1 VKEMKNNDIN
11 INLNQPGGEKVSSIT
26 KALKSVADTIAN
38 AKWTRIVKV
47 YFVVFFFLAT
57 ALGGLFI
64 YNLETDKEVMH
75 KTAMN
80 LVQEKKEEGIRDF
93 VVTPKVQKD
102 IEILL
107 YTLNADRVFIFEL
120 HNGKKNIS
128 GLPFK
133 YADMTYEVANRERG
147 VDRCYTKYQDV
158 PLTMYKYPDYMH
170 KKKFMIGTVD
180 DIEKIDYEFAK
191 CIREDGGEYLAMVYI
206 NGTDG
211 PLAFLGVS
219 YHNPKDAQ
227 PDDVIEERL
236 KSYGKTIGELIDLK
250 VQINKSN

>member
-1 VKEMKNNDIN
+1 MKKNNDIN
-11 INLNQPGGEKVSSIT
+11 INLNQPGGEKASSIVKVVKNVT
-26 KALKSVADTIAN
+26 DAVSN
-38 AKWTRIVKV
+38 AKWTKIVKV
-47 YFVVFFFLAT
+47 YLVMFFFLAT
-57 ALGGLFI
+57 LLGGFYI
-64 YNLETDKEVMH
+64 YNVVTDKELVKETAH
-75 KTAMN
+75 KMM
-80 LVQEKKEEGIRDF
+80 QEKKEESIRDY

-133 YADMTYEVANRERG
+133 YADMSYEVANIERK

-170 KKKFMIGTVD
+170 KKKLMIGTID
-180 DIEKIDYEFAK
+180 DIEKVDYEFAK
-191 CIREDGGEYLAMVYI
+191 CIREDGGEYLAMVYL

-211 PLAFLGVS
+211 HLGFLVV
-219 YHNPKDAQ
+219 YHIITSPMLNQ
-227 PDDVIEERL
+227 TV
-236 KSYGKTIGELIDLK
+236 
-250 VQINKSN
+250 

>member
-1 VKEMKNNDIN
+1 MKNNDIN

>member
-1 VKEMKNNDIN
+1 MKNNDIN
-11 INLNQPGGEKVSSIT
+11 INLNQPGGEKISSIT
-26 KALKSVADTIAN
+26 KAVKNVADAIAN

-64 YNLETDKEVMH
+64 YNLETDKEAMH
-75 KTAMN
+75 QTAMK

-120 HNGKKNIS
+120 HNGKKNLT

-133 YADMTYEVANRERG
+133 YADMSYEVANRERG
-147 VDRCYTKYQDV
+147 IDRCYTKYQDV

-180 DIEKIDYEFAK
+180 DIERIDYEFAK
-191 CIREDGGEYLAMVYI
+191 CIKEDGGEYLAMVYI
-206 NGTDG
+206 NGNDG
-211 PLAFLGVS
+211 TPLAFLGVS
-219 YHNPKDAQ
+219 YHDKKYALEDA
-227 PDDVIEERL
+227 VIEEKLRA
-236 KSYGKTIGELIDLK
+236 YGKVVGELIDLK
-250 VQINKSN
+250 VQMNKME

>member
-1 VKEMKNNDIN
+1 MKNNDIN
-11 INLNQPGGEKVSSIT
+11 INLNQPGGEKVSSIA
-26 KALKSVADTIAN
+26 KALENVTEAIADT
-38 AKWTRIVKV
+38 KWTRIVKV

-64 YNLETDKEVMH
+64 YNIETDKEAMH
-75 KTAMN
+75 QTAMKM
-80 LVQEKKEEGIRDF
+80 VQEKKEESIRDY
-93 VVTPKVQKD
+93 VVTPKGQKE

-133 YADMTYEVANRERG
+133 YTDMSYEVANRERG

-170 KKKFMIGTVD
+170 KKKFMIGTVG

-191 CIREDGGEYLAMVYI
+191 CIKEDGGEYLAMVYI
-206 NGTDG
+206 NGSDG
-211 PLAFLGVS
+211 TPLAFLGVS
-219 YHNPKDAQ
+219 FHSKEYAPSDE
-227 PDDVIEERL
+227 VIEDKL

-250 VQINKSN
+250 VQLKNN

>member
-1 VKEMKNNDIN
+1 MKKNNDIN
-11 INLNQPGGEKVSSIT
+11 INLNQPSGEKVSSIVKT
-26 KALKSVADTIAN
+26 VKNVANSIAF

-57 ALGGLFI
+57 LLGGFYI
-64 YNLETDKEVMH
+64 YNVVTDKELVKETAH
-75 KTAMN
+75 KMM
-80 LVQEKKEEGIRDF
+80 QDKREEGIRDH

-107 YTLNADRVFIFEL
+107 YSLNADRVFIFEL

-133 YADMTYEVANRERG
+133 YADMSYEVANRDRG
-147 VDRCYTKYQDV
+147 IDRCYTKYQDV

-170 KKKFMIGTVD
+170 KKKLMIGTID
-180 DIEKIDYEFAK
+180 DIEKVDYEFAK
-191 CIREDGGEYLAMVYI
+191 CIREDGGEFLAMIYL

-211 PLAFLGVS
+211 PLGFLGIS
-219 YHNPKDAQ
+219 FHDKKYAPTEE
-227 PDDVIEERL
+227 VIEEKL
-236 KSYGKTIGELIDLK
+236 KSYGKSISELIDLK
-250 VQINKSN
+250 VQLNN

>member
-1 VKEMKNNDIN
+1 
-11 INLNQPGGEKVSSIT
+11 
-26 KALKSVADTIAN
+26 
-38 AKWTRIVKV
+38 
-47 YFVVFFFLAT
+47 VFFFLAT
-57 ALGGLFI
+57 ALGSLFI
-64 YNLETDKEVMH
+64 YNIETDKDLMH
-75 KTAMN
+75 QTAMN
-80 LVQEKKEEGIRDF
+80 MVQEKKEENIRDF

-133 YADMTYEVANRERG
+133 YTDMSYEVANRERG

-170 KKKFMIGTVD
+170 KKKFMIGTVG

-191 CIREDGGEYLAMVYI
+191 CIKEDGGEYLAMVYI
-206 NGTDG
+206 NGSDG
-211 PLAFLGVS
+211 TPLAFLGVS
-219 YHNPKDAQ
+219 FHSKEYAPSDE
-227 PDDVIEERL
+227 VIEDKL

-250 VQINKSN
+250 VQLKNN

>member
-1 VKEMKNNDIN
+1 MKNNDIN

-26 KALKSVADTIAN
+26 KALKSVADTIAD

-64 YNLETDKEVMH
+64 YNLETDKEAMH
-75 KTAMN
+75 HTAMN
-80 LVQEKKEEGIRDF
+80 LVQEKKEEGIRDY

-147 VDRCYTKYQDV
+147 VDRCFTKYQDV
-158 PLTMYKYPDYMH
+158 PLTMYKYPDYLH
-170 KKKFMIGTVD
+170 NKKFIIGTIDEINKV
-180 DIEKIDYEFAK
+180 DYEFAK
-191 CIREDGGEYLAMVYI
+191 CIKEDGGEYLAMIYI
-206 NGTDG
+206 NGSDG
-211 PLAFLGVS
+211 TPLAFLGVS
-219 YHNPKDAQ
+219 YHDKKYALEDA
-227 PDDVIEERL
+227 VIEEKIRA
-236 KSYGKTIGELIDLK
+236 YGKVVGELIDLK
-250 VQINKSN
+250 VQMDKTE

>member
-1 VKEMKNNDIN
+1 MKNKDIN

-26 KALKSVADTIAN
+26 KALKSVADTIAD

-64 YNLETDKEVMH
+64 YNLETDKEAMH
-75 KTAMN
+75 QTAMN
-80 LVQEKKEEGIRDF
+80 LVQEKKEEGIRDY

-133 YADMTYEVANRERG
+133 YADMSYEVANR
-147 VDRCYTKYQDV
+147 
-158 PLTMYKYPDYMH
+158 
-170 KKKFMIGTVD
+170 
-180 DIEKIDYEFAK
+180 
-191 CIREDGGEYLAMVYI
+191 
-206 NGTDG
+206 
-211 PLAFLGVS
+211 
-219 YHNPKDAQ
+219 
-227 PDDVIEERL
+227 
-236 KSYGKTIGELIDLK
+236 
-250 VQINKSN
+250 

>member
-1 VKEMKNNDIN
+1 MKNNDEN
-11 INLNQPGGEKVSSIT
+11 INLSKSIEEKKVSAIVNIGKSI
-26 KALKSVADTIAN
+26 VDTIAN

-47 YFVVFFFLAT
+47 YLVMFFFLAT

-75 KTAMN
+75 KTAMKM
-80 LVQEKKEEGIRDF
+80 VQEKKEESIRDY

-107 YTLNADRVFIFEL
+107 YSLNADRVFIFEL
-120 HNGKKNIS
+120 HNGKRNVS

-133 YADMTYEVANRERG
+133 YADMSYEVANRERG
-147 VDRCYTKYQDV
+147 IDRCYTKYQDV

-219 YHNPKDAQ
+219 YHDQKFAPSDE
-227 PDDVIEERL
+227 VIEEKL

-250 VQINKSN
+250 VQMNKVD

>member
-1 VKEMKNNDIN
+1 MKKKDNDIN
-11 INLNQPGGEKVSSIT
+11 INLNQPGGEKVSSVVKTI
-26 KALKSVADTIAN
+26 KNVADTIAF

-47 YFVVFFFLAT
+47 YLVVFFFLAT
-57 ALGGLFI
+57 LLGGFYI
-64 YNLETDKEVMH
+64 YNVVTDKELVKETAH
-75 KTAMN
+75 KMM
-80 LVQEKKEEGIRDF
+80 QEKKEEGIRDY

-133 YADMTYEVANRERG
+133 YADMSYEVANIERK
-147 VDRCYTKYQDV
+147 VDRIYTKYQDV

-170 KKKFMIGTVD
+170 KKKLMIGTIN
-180 DIEKIDYEFAK
+180 DIEKVDYEFAK
-191 CIREDGGEYLAMVYI
+191 CIREDGGEYLAMIYL

-211 PLAFLGVS
+211 PLGFLGIS
-219 YHNPKDAQ
+219 YHNVADAK
-227 PDDVIEERL
+227 PDSVIEEKL
-236 KSYGKTIGELIDLK
+236 KSYGNSIGELIDLK
-250 VQINKSN
+250 VQLNK

>member
-1 VKEMKNNDIN
+1 MKKNNDIN
-11 INLNQPGGEKVSSIT
+11 INLNQPSGEKVSSVVKT
-26 KALKSVADTIAN
+26 VKNVANSIAF

-57 ALGGLFI
+57 LLGGFYI
-64 YNLETDKEVMH
+64 YNVVTDKELVKETAH
-75 KTAMN
+75 KMM
-80 LVQEKKEEGIRDF
+80 QDKREEGIRDH

-107 YTLNADRVFIFEL
+107 YSLNADRVFIFEL

-133 YADMTYEVANRERG
+133 YADMSYEVANRDRG
-147 VDRCYTKYQDV
+147 IDRCYTKYQDV

-170 KKKFMIGTVD
+170 KKKLMIGTID
-180 DIEKIDYEFAK
+180 DIEKVDYEFAK
-191 CIREDGGEYLAMVYI
+191 CIREDGGEFLAMIYL

-211 PLAFLGVS
+211 PLGFLGIS
-219 YHNPKDAQ
+219 FHDKKYAPTEE
-227 PDDVIEERL
+227 VIEEKL
-236 KSYGKTIGELIDLK
+236 KSYGKSISELIDLK
-250 VQINKSN
+250 VQLNN

>member
-1 VKEMKNNDIN
+1 MKKKDNDIN
-11 INLNQPGGEKVSSIT
+11 INLNQPGGEKVSSVVKTI
-26 KALKSVADTIAN
+26 KNVADSIAF

-47 YFVVFFFLAT
+47 YLVVFFFLAT
-57 ALGGLFI
+57 LLGGFYI
-64 YNLETDKEVMH
+64 YNVVTDKELVKETAH
-75 KTAMN
+75 KMI
-80 LVQEKKEEGIRDF
+80 QEKKEESIRDY

-133 YADMTYEVANRERG
+133 YADMSYEVANIERK

-170 KKKFMIGTVD
+170 KKKLMIGTID
-180 DIEKIDYEFAK
+180 DIEKVDYEFAK
-191 CIREDGGEYLAMVYI
+191 CIKEDGGEYLAMVYL

-211 PLAFLGVS
+211 PLGFLGIS
-219 YHNPKDAQ
+219 YHNVADAK
-227 PDDVIEERL
+227 PDSVIEEKL
-236 KSYGKTIGELIDLK
+236 KSYGNSIGELIDLK
-250 VQINKSN
+250 VQLNK

>member
-1 VKEMKNNDIN
+1 MKNKDIN

-26 KALKSVADTIAN
+26 KALKSVADTIAD

-64 YNLETDKEVMH
+64 YNLETDKEAMH
-75 KTAMN
+75 QTAMN
-80 LVQEKKEEGIRDF
+80 LVQDKKEEGIRDY

-133 YADMTYEVANRERG
+133 YADMSYEVANRERG

-170 KKKFMIGTVD
+170 KQKFMIGTID

-191 CIREDGGEYLAMVYI
+191 CIKEDGGEYLAMIYI
-206 NGTDG
+206 NGSDG
-211 PLAFLGVS
+211 TPLGFLGVS
-219 YHNPKDAQ
+219 FHSNDYAPSDE
-227 PDDVIEERL
+227 VIEEKL
-236 KSYGKTIGELIDLK
+236 KTYGKTIGELIDLK
-250 VQINKSN
+250 VQLNKSE

>member
-1 VKEMKNNDIN
+1 MKNNDIN
-11 INLNQPGGEKVSSIT
+11 INLNQPGGEKISSIT
-26 KALKSVADTIAN
+26 KAVKNVADAIAN

-64 YNLETDKEVMH
+64 YNLETDKEAMH
-75 KTAMN
+75 QTAMN
-80 LVQEKKEEGIRDF
+80 LVQEKKEEGIRDY

-147 VDRCYTKYQDV
+147 VDRCFTKYQDV
-158 PLTMYKYPDYMH
+158 PLTMYKYPDYLH
-170 KKKFMIGTVD
+170 NKKFMIGTVD
-180 DIEKIDYEFAK
+180 EIKRIDYEFAK
-191 CIREDGGEYLAMVYI
+191 CIEEDGGEYLAMVYI
-206 NGTDG
+206 NGSDG
-211 PLAFLGVS
+211 TPLAFLGVS
-219 YHNPKDAQ
+219 YHDKKYAPA
-227 PDDVIEERL
+227 DDVIEEKL
-236 KSYGKTIGELIDLK
+236 KSYGKTVGELIDLK
-250 VQINKSN
+250 VQINKS

>member
-1 VKEMKNNDIN
+1 MKNNDIN
-11 INLNQPGGEKVSSIT
+11 INLNQPGGEKISSIA
-26 KALKSVADTIAN
+26 KAFENVTEAIADT
-38 AKWTRIVKV
+38 KWTRIVKV

-64 YNLETDKEVMH
+64 YNITTDKEAMH
-75 KTAMN
+75 QTAMKMM
-80 LVQEKKEEGIRDF
+80 QAKKEEGIRDY
-93 VVTPKVQKD
+93 VVTPRVQKD
-102 IEILL
+102 IEVLL

-133 YADMTYEVANRERG
+133 YADMSYEVANRERG

-170 KKKFMIGTVD
+170 KKKFMIGTVN

-219 YHNPKDAQ
+219 YHDPKFAPSDEI
-227 PDDVIEERL
+227 IEEKL
-236 KSYGKTIGELIDLK
+236 KSYSKTIGELIDLK
-250 VQINKSN
+250 VQLKSAE

>member
-1 VKEMKNNDIN
+1 MKNKDIN
-11 INLNQPGGEKVSSIT
+11 INLNQPSGEP
-26 KALKSVADTIAN
+26 KASVIAKTFKGIADAIAD
-38 AKWTRIVKV
+38 ASWRRLVKV
-47 YFVVFFFLAT
+47 FIVMFFFLAT
-57 ALGGLFI
+57 ILLGI
-64 YNLETDKEVMH
+64 YAYNVFTDRELTKELTH
-75 KTAMN
+75 KMM
-80 LVQEKKEEGIRDF
+80 QEKKEEHIRDF

-133 YADMTYEVANRERG
+133 YADMSYEVANIERK

-180 DIEKIDYEFAK
+180 EIEEIDYEFAK
-191 CIREDGGEYLAMVYI
+191 CIKEDGGAYLAMVYI
-206 NGTDG
+206 NGSDG
-211 PLAFLGVS
+211 TPLAFLGVS
-219 YHNPKDAQ
+219 FHKEEYAPADA
-227 PDDVIEERL
+227 VIEEKL
-236 KSYGKTIGELIDLK
+236 KMYGKSIGELIDLK
-250 VQINKSN
+250 VQINKN

>member
-1 VKEMKNNDIN
+1 MKKKDNDIN
-11 INLNQPGGEKVSSIT
+11 INLNQPGGEKVSSIVKT
-26 KALKSVADTIAN
+26 IKNVADTIAF

-57 ALGGLFI
+57 LLGGFYI
-64 YNLETDKEVMH
+64 YNVVTDKELVKETAH
-75 KTAMN
+75 KMM
-80 LVQEKKEEGIRDF
+80 QDKREEGIRDH

-107 YTLNADRVFIFEL
+107 YSLNADRVFIFEL

-133 YADMTYEVANRERG
+133 YADMSYEVANRDRG
-147 VDRCYTKYQDV
+147 IDRCYTKYQDV

-170 KKKFMIGTVD
+170 KKKLMIGTID
-180 DIEKIDYEFAK
+180 DIEKVDYEFAK
-191 CIREDGGEYLAMVYI
+191 CIREDGGEFLAMIYL

-211 PLAFLGVS
+211 PLGFLGIS
-219 YHNPKDAQ
+219 FHDKKYAPTEE
-227 PDDVIEERL
+227 VIEEKL
-236 KSYGKTIGELIDLK
+236 KSYGKSISELIDLK
-250 VQINKSN
+250 VQLNN

>member
-1 VKEMKNNDIN
+1 MKNNDIN
-11 INLNQPGGEKVSSIT
+11 INLNQSSGDDKISSVT
-26 KALKSVADTIAN
+26 KAIKGAADTIAD
-38 AKWTRIVKV
+38 ASWKRIVKV
-47 YFVVFFFLAT
+47 YLVVFFFLAT

-64 YNLETDKEVMH
+64 YNIETDKEVMH
-75 KTAMN
+75 QTAMKM
-80 LVQEKKEEGIRDF
+80 VQEKKEESIRDF

-191 CIREDGGEYLAMVYI
+191 CTREDGGEYLAMVYI
-206 NGTDG
+206 NGSDG
-211 PLAFLGVS
+211 TPLAFLGVS
-219 YHNPKDAQ
+219 FHSKKEAPSDEI
-227 PDDVIEERL
+227 IEDKL
-236 KSYGKTIGELIDLK
+236 KSYGKAIGELIDLK
-250 VQINKSN
+250 VQMNKSN

>member
-1 VKEMKNNDIN
+1 MKKKDNDIN
-11 INLNQPGGEKVSSIT
+11 INLNQPGGEKVSSVVKTI
-26 KALKSVADTIAN
+26 KNVADTIAF

-47 YFVVFFFLAT
+47 YLVVFFFLAT
-57 ALGGLFI
+57 LLGGFYI
-64 YNLETDKEVMH
+64 YNVVTDKELVKETAH
-75 KTAMN
+75 KMM
-80 LVQEKKEEGIRDF
+80 QEKKEEGIRDY

-133 YADMTYEVANRERG
+133 YADMSYEVANIERK
-147 VDRCYTKYQDV
+147 VDRIYTKYQDV

-170 KKKFMIGTVD
+170 KKKLMIGTIN
-180 DIEKIDYEFAK
+180 DIEKVDYEFAK
-191 CIREDGGEYLAMVYI
+191 CIREDGGEYLAMIYL

-211 PLAFLGVS
+211 PLGFLGIS
-219 YHNPKDAQ
+219 YHNIGDAK
-227 PDDVIEERL
+227 PDSVIEEKL
-236 KSYGKTIGELIDLK
+236 KSYGKSIGELIDLK
-250 VQINKSN
+250 VQLNK

>member
-1 VKEMKNNDIN
+1 MKKKDNDIN
-11 INLNQPGGEKVSSIT
+11 INLNQRGGEKVSSIVKT
-26 KALKSVADTIAN
+26 IKNVADTIAF

-47 YFVVFFFLAT
+47 YLVVFFFLAT
-57 ALGGLFI
+57 LLGGFYI
-64 YNLETDKEVMH
+64 YNVVTDKELVKETAH
-75 KTAMN
+75 KMM
-80 LVQEKKEEGIRDF
+80 QDKREEGIRDH

-107 YTLNADRVFIFEL
+107 YSLNADRVFIFEL

-133 YADMTYEVANRERG
+133 YADMSYEVANIERK

-170 KKKFMIGTVD
+170 KKKLMIGTID
-180 DIEKIDYEFAK
+180 DIEKVDYEFAK
-191 CIREDGGEYLAMVYI
+191 CIKEDGGEYLAMVYL

-211 PLAFLGVS
+211 PLGFLGIS
-219 YHNPKDAQ
+219 YHNVADAK
-227 PDDVIEERL
+227 PDSVIEEKL
-236 KSYGKTIGELIDLK
+236 KSYGNSIGELIDLK
-250 VQINKSN
+250 VQLNK

>member
-1 VKEMKNNDIN
+1 MKNNDIN
-11 INLNQPGGEKVSSIT
+11 INLNQPGGEKISSIT
-26 KALKSVADTIAN
+26 KAVKSVANTIAE
-38 AKWTRIVKV
+38 AKWARILKV

-64 YNLETDKEVMH
+64 YNLETDKEAMH
-75 KTAMN
+75 QTAMK

-120 HNGKKNIS
+120 HNGKKNLT

-133 YADMTYEVANRERG
+133 YADMSYEVANRERG
-147 VDRCYTKYQDV
+147 IDRCYTKYQDV

-191 CIREDGGEYLAMVYI
+191 CIKEDGGEYLAMVYI
-206 NGTDG
+206 NGSDG
-211 PLAFLGVS
+211 TPLAFLGVS
-219 YHNPKDAQ
+219 YHDKKYALEDA
-227 PDDVIEERL
+227 VIEEKLRA
-236 KSYGKTIGELIDLK
+236 YGKVVGELIDLK
-250 VQINKSN
+250 VQMNKAE